1 MSKKI
6 KVPIF
11 SILKALVPVI
21 RSISEDIQSARSE
34 DSLGG
39 LKITKQEIRELL
51 LDNAFD
57 LIEVIAE
64 AIYED
69 NK

>member
-39 LKITKQEIRELL
+39 QKITKQEIRELL

-57 LIEVIAE
+57 LIEVSAE

>member
-39 LKITKQEIRELL
+39 QKITKQEIRELL

>member
-21 RSISEDIQSARSE
+21 REISKDIQEARSD

-39 LKITKQEIRELL
+39 QKITKQEIRELL
-51 LDNAFD
+51 LENAFD

>member
-39 LKITKQEIRELL
+39 QKITKQEIRVLL
-51 LDNAFD
+51 LDNAFV
-57 LIEVIAE
+57 LIEVSAE